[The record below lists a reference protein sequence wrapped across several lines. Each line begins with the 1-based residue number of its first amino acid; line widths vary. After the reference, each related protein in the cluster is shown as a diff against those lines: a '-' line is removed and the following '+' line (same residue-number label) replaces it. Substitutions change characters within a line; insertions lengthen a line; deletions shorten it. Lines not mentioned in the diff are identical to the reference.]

1 MSDQT
6 TYLHELRELV
16 RDFVNARQW
25 KRFHSPKN
33 LSMSLAIE
41 AAELMEHF
49 QWLTI
54 DQSRQTTADAQRR
67 NDIAEEMADVF
78 CYLLDVGVRLREAT
92 DDQRS
97 LTVAFE
103 KSVRQAFLEFYTCN
117 RLQLDGV
124 AIGFADDLFC
134 ELLN

>member
-6 TYLHELRELV
+6 TNLHELRELV

-25 KRFHSPKN
+25 ERFHSPKN

-54 DQSRQTTADAQRR
+54 DQSRQTTADARRR

-78 CYLLDVGVRLREAT
+78 CYLLALANELDVDLTEAVRDKMAKNNAKYPVEEFRGRFGP
-92 DDQRS
+92 DDP
-97 LTVAFE
+97 
-103 KSVRQAFLEFYTCN
+103 
-117 RLQLDGV
+117 G
-124 AIGFADDLFC
+124 
-134 ELLN
+134 